1 MNLVVVGI
9 EEAANILGASEI
21 TKVTEASGMRAT
33 HFKSKDG
40 SGVLVQGSGEQFFLM
55 KE

>member
-1 MNLVVVGI
+1 MNLTVVGI
-9 EEAANILGASEI
+9 EEAANILGTSEI
-21 TKVTEASGMRAT
+21 MKVTEASGMHAT
-33 HFKSKDG
+33 HFKNKDG